1 MIQMKFNKILP
12 LLFLPFL
19 DNPLNASQ
27 FQTTIKN
34 ISEIVEAK
42 LFDLKRPKRFKISKN
57 ISKLLLSIFCEK

>member
-1 MIQMKFNKILP
+1 MKFNKILP

-57 ISKLLLSIFCEK
+57 ILCCLRP